1 MKYAAYTTTLFCLAL
16 VLFALSFVLATVF
29 ADLVTLGGLVIDPS
43 ASSDPTGERFDPAL
57 TTQAHLETVL
67 VALGLMAQGLLGVAG
82 VITVLVML
90 GIAGLC
96 LTEAV
101 GEQAPPMPEPG
112 ATGNLSGPQIV
123 DLAPGSHEVRGASSI
138 PQRKPP
144 SDSWVPTREGS
155 GYDLLPVS
163 LKKLGKLKPRRTP

>member
-57 TTQAHLETVL
+57 TTRAYLETVL
-67 VALGLMAQGLLGVAG
+67 VVLARIAQWLVGVAG

-96 LTEAV
+96 LTGAV

-112 ATGNLSGPQIV
+112 AQE
-123 DLAPGSHEVRGASSI
+123 EVNE
-138 PQRKPP
+138 P
-144 SDSWVPTREGS
+144 SE
-155 GYDLLPVS
+155 L
-163 LKKLGKLKPRRTP
+163 RRTEDVESATVAQDRVGKTVLQLISSGRRSYARRAPYLREH

>member
-16 VLFALSFVLATVF
+16 VVFALSFFLATVF
-29 ADLVTLGGLVIDPS
+29 ADLVTLGDLVIDPS
-43 ASSDPTGERFDPAL
+43 ASSDPTGERFDLAL
-57 TTQAHLETVL
+57 TTQANLETVL
-67 VALGLMAQGLLGVAG
+67 VVLGLMAQGLLGVAG

-144 SDSWVPTREGS
+144 SDLWVPTREES
-155 GYDLLPVS
+155 RFDLLPVS